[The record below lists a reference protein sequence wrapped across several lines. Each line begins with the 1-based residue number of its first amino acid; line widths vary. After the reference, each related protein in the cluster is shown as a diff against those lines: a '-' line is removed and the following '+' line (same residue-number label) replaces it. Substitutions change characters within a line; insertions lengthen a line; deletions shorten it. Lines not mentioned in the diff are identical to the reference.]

1 MTIVGII
8 INKKKKKH
16 DVINHNIVRKKKHT
30 KNKIMETEKSW
41 IRVSPLFF
49 FLFLNFYPCKENF
62 ARIS

>member
-49 FLFLNFYPCKENF
+49 FYF
-62 ARIS
+62 